1 MAGDNSELVAQ
12 GWKSDNGFRSG
23 YHNKVEEALRR
34 EFPTTDIKAN
44 PHIQSKICSWKKNYS
59 SLVTILGRSGVR
71 FNSNNDFK
79 IDREDDQWAQIV
91 RIDSNARLMRN
102 RSWPFW
108 EDWKIIFGKDRATG
122 SNDRNGDGSLVLK
135 NILHPCKV

>member
-1 MAGDNSELVAQ
+1 MVATLKELVAQ

-44 PHIQSKICSWKKNYS
+44 PHIQSQICSWNKNYS

-91 RIDSNARLMRN
+91 RVC
-102 RSWPFW
+102 
-108 EDWKIIFGKDRATG
+108 IFSAPY
-122 SNDRNGDGSLVLK
+122 L
-135 NILHPCKV
+135 